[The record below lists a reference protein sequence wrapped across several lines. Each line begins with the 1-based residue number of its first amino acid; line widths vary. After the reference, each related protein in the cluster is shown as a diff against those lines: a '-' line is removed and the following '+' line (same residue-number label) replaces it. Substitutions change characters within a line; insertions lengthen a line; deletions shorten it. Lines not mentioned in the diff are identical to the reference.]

1 MPSARLKKTR
11 RSSAKKSPSARRA
24 SAKRSAA
31 KRSTTKHKSVKRKS
45 PKRATA
51 KRSASKRKSS
61 ARKRTSASKS
71 SSTAKIAH
79 ISGSFDGNITCPG
92 QLHFMPGVKC
102 SGNFQ
107 AGSFQVDGSIKGS
120 IFARN
125 QVKLGKKAMIKGNI
139 HAFKFVAEEGA
150 CFNGRMNL
158 GRRKAA

>member
-1 MPSARLKKTR
+1 MPSARSKKSR
-11 RSSAKKSPSARRA
+11 RSSAKRSPSARRA

-61 ARKRTSASKS
+61 ARKTKS
-71 SSTAKIAH
+71 GSNSKIAH

>member
-1 MPSARLKKTR
+1 MPSARSKKSR
-11 RSSAKKSPSARRA
+11 RSSAKRSPSARRA
-24 SAKRSAA
+24 SAKRSSA
-31 KRSTTKHKSVKRKS
+31 KRKS

-61 ARKRTSASKS
+61 ARKRTSVSKS
-71 SSTAKIAH
+71 GSNSKLAH

-102 SGNFQ
+102 SGNIH
-107 AGSFQVDGSIKGS
+107 AGNVQVDGSIKGS

-139 HAFKFVAEEGA
+139 SAFKFVAEEGA
-150 CFNGRMNL
+150 CFNGRINI